1 MTLLLNRAAALVVL
15 SLLACLAPAAVMA
28 ETPVQVWAVES
39 PGHAGPGS
47 GQPGCGAVPY
57 AQRAMAIDS
66 GGNSYVTGCSSNGSN
81 SDYRTVKYDP
91 SGAVLWTARYNGT
104 GNNTDVAYALAVDA
118 DDNVLVTGYS
128 IGSSGGY
135 NYATVK
141 YASDGTPLWVQTYNG
156 TGNNYDYANALAV
169 DASGNV
175 LVTGQSYNGTSYDY
189 ATVKYAS
196 DGTPLWVQT
205 YNGTGNNTDVAYAL
219 AVDASGNVLV
229 TGYSYNS
236 SGNYDYATVKYA
248 SDGTQLWVQ
257 TYNGTGNNN
266 DYAYALAVDASGNV
280 LVTGN
285 AYNGSSND
293 YATVKYA
300 SDGTPLWVQTYNGTG
315 NGYDAAYALAVDANN
330 NVLVT
335 GRSRNSSG
343 NDDYATMKY
352 ASDGTQLWISDVVVE
367 SQRPE
372 RLSTSVG
379 ARKMVVDAAGNTY
392 VAGSGFNGRND
403 DYRVAKFDVA
413 GTLVWSA
420 TYNGTGNNTDVAYAL
435 AVDAGGNV
443 LVTGRSYSSSGND
456 DYATVKYASDGTQLW
471 VHNYDGGRGL
481 QDTARAVAVDAN
493 GRVTI
498 AGSVHENSG
507 YGRIGVVRIAAAYTV
522 TASAGANGSMT
533 PASQTVLQADD
544 AQFTVTPATG
554 YHVDTITG
562 TTCSPVDLGGGL
574 WKAANITQDCAVTA
588 TFAINQY
595 TLTYTVGANGSISGV
610 SPQTV
615 SSGGNGSTVTA
626 VADAGYQ
633 FAQWS
638 DASTNNPRT
647 DTNVTSNITVSAQFV
662 VNQYTVSFDSQGG
675 SAVAAITQDFAS
687 TVTVPAA
694 PTRSGYT
701 FSSWNTAA
709 DGSGT
714 SYAPAATFAM
724 PANDSTL
731 YAIWTINQYTLTYS
745 AGANGSITGTS
756 PQTVNHGSDGSS
768 VTAVAAAGYH
778 FVNWSD
784 NATSNPRTDMNVT
797 GDITVTANFANDAP
811 SISVVADQTILE
823 DSGTTVVT
831 VTLSDLE
838 TALVDLQLTAQSS
851 NTALIA
857 DPTIGTN
864 ANPAE
869 RTLSFAPASNGNG
882 GPVTITLTA
891 TDSAAATFQRTFAIT
906 VTAVNDAPSL
916 TLATSPTHPAATI
929 GVQSVPNFASVDL
942 GPTDEDATQAVAD
955 FLIDSVVDADGV
967 LVASS
972 LDIANNGTLSYTLSG
987 IGGGATITTRI
998 RDDGGM
1004 LNGGIDTSGTQQFT
1018 LHVAPGADLQIAKTN
1033 NRVSL
1038 LDGEVTVYA
1047 VVVANAGPNA
1057 VTGARLVDT
1066 LPSTLINGSWA
1077 CVQASST
1084 ATCPVPDANNGN
1096 LDVFIS
1102 LGVNQYLRFDV
1113 MAEVDGVIEAQ
1124 VINTATA
1131 TVPAGITALNTGDD
1145 SATDTDL
1152 IVPVGVFI
1160 NGFEDIT
1167 RKTLTVPGA
1176 QEALAD

>member
-1 MTLLLNRAAALVVL
+1 MSPSSTSQERW
-15 SLLACLAPAAVMA
+15 SG
-28 ETPVQVWAVES
+28 VQ
-39 PGHAGPGS
+39 P
-47 GQPGCGAVPY
+47 
-57 AQRAMAIDS
+57 
-66 GGNSYVTGCSSNGSN
+66 T
-81 SDYRTVKYDP
+81 
-91 SGAVLWTARYNGT
+91 
-104 GNNTDVAYALAVDA
+104 
-118 DDNVLVTGYS
+118 
-128 IGSSGGY
+128 
-135 NYATVK
+135 
-141 YASDGTPLWVQTYNG
+141 
-156 TGNNYDYANALAV
+156 
-169 DASGNV
+169 
-175 LVTGQSYNGTSYDY
+175 
-189 ATVKYAS
+189 
-196 DGTPLWVQT
+196 
-205 YNGTGNNTDVAYAL
+205 NGTGNNTDVAYAL

-315 NGYDAAYALAVDANN
+315 NNHDYANALAVDASG

-335 GRSRNSSG
+335 GRSNNGG
-343 NDDYATMKY
+343 NDDYATVKY
-352 ASDGTQLWISDVVVE
+352 ASDGTPLWVQTYNGTGNNTD
-367 SQRPE
+367 QANA
-372 RLSTSVG
+372 L
-379 ARKMVVDAAGNTY
+379 AVDASGNVLVTGYSIGSSGNADYATVKYASDGTPLWVQTY
-392 VAGSGFNGRND
+392 NGTGNNYDYANALAVDASGNVLVTGYSYSSSGNA
-403 DYRVAKFDVA
+403 DYATVKYASD
-413 GTLVWSA
+413 GTPLWVQ

-891 TDSAAATFQRTFAIT
+891 THSAPATSQRTFAIT
-906 VTAVNDAPSL
+906 VTPANDAPSL

>member
-196 DGTPLWVQT
+196 DGTPLWVQ
-205 YNGTGNNTDVAYAL
+205 
-219 AVDASGNVLV
+219 
-229 TGYSYNS
+229 
-236 SGNYDYATVKYA
+236 
-248 SDGTQLWVQ
+248 
-257 TYNGTGNNN
+257 
-266 DYAYALAVDASGNV
+266 
-280 LVTGN
+280 
-285 AYNGSSND
+285 
-293 YATVKYA
+293 
-300 SDGTPLWVQTYNGTG
+300 
-315 NGYDAAYALAVDANN
+315 
-330 NVLVT
+330 
-335 GRSRNSSG
+335 
-343 NDDYATMKY
+343 
-352 ASDGTQLWISDVVVE
+352 
-367 SQRPE
+367 
-372 RLSTSVG
+372 
-379 ARKMVVDAAGNTY
+379 
-392 VAGSGFNGRND
+392 
-403 DYRVAKFDVA
+403 
-413 GTLVWSA
+413 